1 MNQSMLMRTGRAMF
15 MALSVVVLGACF
27 SKQAPQMIFKTI
39 TGQTIAPADYQGQVM
54 LVNFW
59 ATSCTTCV
67 KEMPGIVD
75 TYNTFKDQGFRT
87 VAVAMSY
94 DRPDYVLNFAETR
107 KLPFDV
113 ALDLDGSIAKAYDDV
128 KITPTS
134 YLINRKGEIIKTY
147 VGEPE
152 FQALHGLIQ
161 QALAEKP

>member
-1 MNQSMLMRTGRAMF
+1 MNQFKVMRVGRAVF
-15 MALSVVVLGACF
+15 MAASVLVLAACF
-27 SKQAPQMIFKTI
+27 SKQAPQLPFKTI
-39 TGQTIAPADYQGQVM
+39 TGQVIAPTDYKGQVM

-94 DRPDYVLNFAETR
+94 DRPDYVVNFAETR

-113 ALDLDGSIAKAYDDV
+113 ALDLDGSLAKAYDDV
-128 KITPTS
+128 KITPTT

-152 FQALHGLIQ
+152 FPALHKLIQ
-161 QALAEKP
+161 QALAEKS